1 MRTEPPSPL
10 VSAFARLRS
19 PAGHARRWLAARG
32 PATRVA
38 LLLVALAALGGVGYL
53 ASFDDPGEL
62 AWAWIFEGRKLSA
75 DDLSAIADALDAEG
89 IPHVADH
96 PAGRVGVKSGRKS
109 EALAALAKHRVVP
122 RSLDDLS
129 RDADV
134 VSPWDGPDEHQR
146 RELARLERSL
156 KYQIEGLDSS
166 INSAHVEVSRSRNRG
181 GLNAPWNVGAYVYL
195 RTEGGRRLSHHNV
208 QGIETFL
215 RGAIPD
221 LKPEFITVADQ
232 TGHKYLAAGNPS
244 LKEQVETHAREEDWR
259 DKIAEELRHI
269 PGVGVSV
276 LVETAPAPPPAPEA
290 PPEPAREAVRPNGP
304 LEVDPEP
311 VPASHAPPTPPSR
324 TKANV
329 WVRVPRSFYLMEFQ
343 SRSPNRQPTQ
353 EDLEPMRITTEK
365 LVHDA
370 VEIHIPKDELGVVKV
385 GIIQDDLAS
394 SRPLLLPSVSETH
407 RPWPLLALSGA
418 VGVASLAAV
427 AALVR
432 LATRRPSARP
442 SPSAW
447 RPGFVDDGPSGPSPG
462 PSERVRELIRLNP
475 EAAAGVLQR
484 WIGQG
489 GALE

>member
-10 VSAFARLRS
+10 ASAFARLRA
-19 PAGHARRWLAARG
+19 PAGRARRWLASKG
-32 PATRVA
+32 PATRIA
-38 LLLVALAALGGVGYL
+38 LLLVLLGGLGGVGYL
-53 ASFDDPGEL
+53 AALDDPGEL
-62 AWAWIFEGRKLSA
+62 AWAWIFEGRRLSA

-96 PAGRVGVKSGRKS
+96 PAGRIGVKSGRKS
-109 EALAALAKHRVVP
+109 DALAALGRRGVVP
-122 RSLDDLS
+122 RSLDDLG
-129 RDADV
+129 RDSE
-134 VSPWDGPDEHQR
+134 VSSLLEGPEERQR

-156 KYQIEGLDSS
+156 KFQIEGLDPS
-166 INSAHVEVSRSRNRG
+166 ISSAHVEVSRSKARG
-181 GLNAPWNVGAYVYL
+181 GLNARWNVAAYVYL
-195 RTEGGRRLSHHNV
+195 RTDGGRRLSHQNV

-232 TGHKYLAAGNPS
+232 TGHKYLAADNPS
-244 LKEQVETHAREEDWR
+244 LKEQMRAHAQEEDWR

-276 LVETAPAPPPAPEA
+276 LLETAPAPPPAPEV
-290 PPEPAREAVRPNGP
+290 PPEPAREAVRANGS

-311 VPASHAPPTPPSR
+311 APVAVAPPAPSSR

-329 WVRVPRSFYLMEFQ
+329 WVRIPRSFYLLEFL

-353 EDLEPMRITTEK
+353 EDLEPMRVTTEK

-370 VEIHIPKDELGVVKV
+370 VEIHIPGDELGTVKV

-394 SRPLLLPSVSETH
+394 ARPLLLASDPESH
-407 RPWPLLALSGA
+407 RPWPLLALFGA
-418 VGVASLAAV
+418 AGVAMMAGIAV
-427 AALVR
+427 LVR

-442 SPSAW
+442 PASAW
-447 RPGFVDDGPSGPSPG
+447 RPGLVDDGPAGPSPG